1 MIIEN
6 EKFKLCT
13 SEEKS
18 EIIESFTTEMMQK
31 KTQLIDIFPEKV
43 PQKADNRYFDVEK
56 FFQQNR
62 SGVDRKFTDIILKI
76 FCYYDMILVGQE
88 IVNDSPTAKELI
100 KLLDSFFNNDTAYIN
115 IILPEYDTLLT
126 LSRDDLYITVYN
138 ACGKVEKLISKL
150 SAAEGLFFY
159 EAV

>member
-18 EIIESFTTEMMQK
+18 EIIESFTTEIMQK

-43 PQKADNRYFDVEK
+43 PPKADNRYFDVEK

-62 SGVDRKFTDIILKI
+62 SDVDRKFTDIILKI

>member
-18 EIIESFTTEMMQK
+18 EIIESFTNEMMQK

-43 PQKADNRYFDVEK
+43 PQKDDNRYFDVEK

-76 FCYYDMILVGQE
+76 FCYYDMILVGQ
-88 IVNDSPTAKELI
+88 
-100 KLLDSFFNNDTAYIN
+100 
-115 IILPEYDTLLT
+115 
-126 LSRDDLYITVYN
+126 
-138 ACGKVEKLISKL
+138 
-150 SAAEGLFFY
+150 
-159 EAV
+159 